1 MKDAKFEVGD
11 IVKVDG
17 NINEIRG
24 MRFVC
29 SDLGTEGWQYYC
41 KETAMMRPD
50 KTGATHG
57 TITRYYWVQEDKISG
72 IST

>member
-11 IVKVDG
+11 IVTVDG

-29 SDLGTEGWQYYC
+29 SDLGTEGWEYYC
-41 KETAMMRPD
+41 SETKPMPE
-50 KTGATHG
+50 GQV
-57 TITRYYWVQEDKISG
+57 TRYYWVQEDKISG
-72 IST
+72 KASG